1 MRRPLTI
8 PLYLIAWLAIL
19 GAFPLLLVLVFAIDA
34 ARGRRRALTRM
45 LLMLVVY
52 LSCEALGLGLAF
64 GLWLRSGVW
73 RGADA
78 ARFLRW
84 NFELQQRWAGTL
96 LAAFRRIYGIRIE
109 VESAEALSRGPYLI
123 FIRHTSLFDTLLP
136 SAFFSQPFGIVL
148 RYVLKK
154 ELLWDPCLDVV
165 GNRLP
170 NAFVERRSGKISGG
184 VEAVRRLMADLTERD
199 GILIYPEGTRFTPAK
214 RERVLEQLQA
224 KDPMLYEKAVAL
236 KYTMP
241 PRLGGALA
249 LLEENECADVVF
261 CAHAGLEAAATPRDL
276 LDGQVVGATVRVSYW
291 RVPFASIPRGTEDR
305 IAWLF
310 AHWSRIDHWVAERNP
325 Q

>member
-1 MRRPLTI
+1 MRRALTI

-19 GAFPLLLVLVFAIDA
+19 GAFPLLLVLVAGMDVV
-34 ARGRRRALTRM
+34 RRRRMALTRV

-52 LSCEALGLGLAF
+52 LSCEMLGLGLAF
-64 GLWLRSGVW
+64 GLWVCSGVW
-73 RGADA
+73 MGADA

-96 LAAFRRIYGIRIE
+96 LAAFRRIYDIRIE

-154 ELLWDPCLDVV
+154 ELLWDPCLNVV

-170 NAFVERRSGKISGG
+170 NAFVERGSGKISGG
-184 VEAVRRLMADLTERD
+184 VDAVRRLMAGLTERD

-214 RERVLEQLQA
+214 RERVLQQLRT
-224 KDPMLYEKAVAL
+224 KDPALYEKAVAL
-236 KYTMP
+236 KHTMP
-241 PRLGGALA
+241 PRLGGPLA
-249 LLEENECADVVF
+249 LLEENHCADVVF

-276 LDGQVVGATVRVSYW
+276 FDGAMVGATVRAAYW
-291 RVPFASIPRGTEDR
+291 RVPFASIPTQPDDR

-310 AHWSRIDHWVAERNP
+310 AHWSRIDQWVAERNP